1 MMMTMTNIIM
11 MKFIKVVSNT
21 DPDAVILDDDDDD
34 MVLMTLIIL
43 PSDQS
48 DNKA

>member
-1 MMMTMTNIIM
+1 MTMTIIIM

-21 DPDAVILDDDDDD
+21 DTDAVILDDDDDD
-34 MVLMTLIIL
+34 DMVSMTLIIL
-43 PSDQS
+43 PSYQS

>member
-1 MMMTMTNIIM
+1 MMMTMTIAIM
-11 MKFIKVVSNT
+11 MKLIKVVSNT

-34 MVLMTLIIL
+34 MVSMTLIIL
-43 PSDQS
+43 PSDRS